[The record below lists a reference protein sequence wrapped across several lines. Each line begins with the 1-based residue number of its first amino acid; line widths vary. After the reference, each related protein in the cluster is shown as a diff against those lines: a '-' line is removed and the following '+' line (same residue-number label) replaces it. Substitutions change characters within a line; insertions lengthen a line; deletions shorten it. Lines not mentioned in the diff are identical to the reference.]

1 MHDDLAIVRADQPRC
16 AELQAAG
23 WIVVARSFGAGLDH
37 DRLDRDRLGTLL
49 ALDADGVRR
58 FRTGGSA
65 ENAAILAANTA
76 LGYVRDDEWLTLAA
90 PTA

>member
-1 MHDDLAIVRADQPRC
+1 MHDDLAVVRADQPRC
-16 AELQAAG
+16 AEWESAG
-23 WIVVARSFGAGLDH
+23 WILVARSFGAGLDH

-49 ALDADGVRR
+49 ALDADGLRR

-76 LGYVRDDEWLTLAA
+76 LGYVRDEEWPSLAA
-90 PTA
+90 PAA